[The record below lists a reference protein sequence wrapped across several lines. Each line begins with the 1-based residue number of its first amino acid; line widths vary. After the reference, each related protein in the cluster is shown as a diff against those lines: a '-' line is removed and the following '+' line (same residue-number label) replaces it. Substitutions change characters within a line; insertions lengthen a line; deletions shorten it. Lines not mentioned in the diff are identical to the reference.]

1 MTIATIT
8 LQEQAAAPAAHPV
21 HLPIRRRHS
30 LKRRISASC
39 PENVE
44 AMALDAQPAKKCG
57 EIPSN
62 FLPETGC
69 ASAMDIDSVPSCVE
83 FQDYVP
89 TNYSFGP
96 IHKDTIISSVAAV
109 LHSWVD
115 NAPTAPTSLF
125 TGRASVSMTQ
135 FVSALVELLDYLRC
149 DDTVLLTALC
159 YIKRLSLGLYAVSAM
174 NVFRLLLSSMLASIK
189 YNDDIGISN
198 IQFAQLVGLELKDIM
213 ALELNF
219 MPLLQYKL
227 YVPEAEF
234 AGVCEEVRN
243 IALNTVC

>member
-1 MTIATIT
+1 MEFLIRLARMMGTR
-8 LQEQAAAPAAHPV
+8 QEQHHVESAISVFFPEGAETAPVDVENLIVIEPGS
-21 HLPIRRRHS
+21 LPGCAGFEDYS
-30 LKRRISASC
+30 
-39 PENVE
+39 
-44 AMALDAQPAKKCG
+44 CG
-57 EIPSN
+57 EP
-62 FLPETGC
+62 
-69 ASAMDIDSVPSCVE
+69 IDNSIIVPC
-83 FQDYVP
+83 
-89 TNYSFGP
+89 
-96 IHKDTIISSVAAV
+96 VAAM
-109 LHSWVD
+109 LHIWVD
-115 NAPTAPTSLF
+115 NAPTAPISVF

-219 MPLLQYKL
+219 MPLIQYQL
-227 YVPEAEF
+227 YVPEEEF
-234 AGVCEEVRN
+234 AGVCQEVRN
-243 IALNTVC
+243 MAAPCDTA